1 MAGLEHTTLIE
12 HYNGSMEP
20 ARLTVMLVISGVF
33 IVIVVFAVLFMLVIF
48 VMQGGGGGL
57 TDQLSPFQTLIY
69 SYLILVKLRFCVGIS
84 H

>member
-20 ARLTVMLVISGVF
+20 ARLTVMLVISGVS

-48 VMQGGGGGL
+48 VMQGGGGL

-69 SYLILVKLRFCVGIS
+69 SYLILVKLRFCVGIG